1 MGSCVFSPCPTCPCP
16 IMTFS
21 VPSLLVWNSLTRFS
35 PLTSR
40 ENANL
45 NLGFMGMSFRM
56 RISTHKKIFV
66 HDPVENVLTARSKGF
81 TGIVLDDAAKVI
93 RALRNLFGDPVQRGQ
108 DFLNRNAKRH
118 VERTLRSF

>member
-1 MGSCVFSPCPTCPCP
+1 MYLLINNIILRT
-16 IMTFS
+16 
-21 VPSLLVWNSLTRFS
+21 SLSITTNESGTGAGRRYD
-35 PLTSR
+35 TSR